1 MKTNL
6 WIVIIVV
13 IGFLGFLL
21 GYSVPSFL
29 QSSSGAVIEE
39 KKADT
44 GTKLDK
50 STEDYYKNLLK
61 DDN

>member
-13 IGFLGFLL
+13 TGCLGFLL

-29 QSSSGAVIEE
+29 HSSSAVIEE
-39 KKADT
+39 KKADA